1 MSHAAQPPF
10 VHLHTHTQYS
20 LLDGAMK
27 VGEMCA
33 RAAECGMPAVAMT
46 DHGNLFGAVD
56 FFLTARKHGVKPI
69 IGCEVY
75 LAPTGHRDKRHHV
88 GLPKT
93 YHLILLATNEH
104 GYRNLLS
111 LVTIGYLEGFYYK
124 PRIDKELL
132 AMHADGLIALS
143 SCLGGEVPRQLRNG
157 DPEAARR
164 AAAEYRD
171 ILGKDNFFLEIQR
184 TGTPGQEEVN
194 AGLVEIGRDLEIP
207 LVATND
213 VHYLERSK
221 AAAHDILMC
230 LQGQTTRANPNRW
243 RYDTDQL
250 YFRSGEEMAEL
261 FTDLPEAIAN
271 TVRIAERCRFQ
282 LDTSRTFL
290 PSFDIPGDY
299 AQPIE
304 YLRHLA
310 REGLEQRLASRPP
323 QAHSRAVYEERL
335 ATELSII
342 EEMGFPGYF
351 LIVWDFTRYARD
363 HAIPVGPGRGSAA
376 GSLVAYCLGI
386 TDLDPLP
393 YNLLFERFLNPER
406 VSMPDIDMDFCMD
419 RRGEVIDY
427 VTRKYSVDKGYGRE
441 AVAQIITFGTL
452 QARAIIRD
460 VGRVLEIPYA
470 ECDRLAKLVP
480 NELGITLEQ
489 ALKQEPRLRELEEKD
504 ERIREVLRYARDLE
518 GLNRHASTHA
528 AGVVIGDGPLRE
540 HAPLFQ
546 TPEGD
551 VVTQFDK
558 KFVEKVGLVKFDFL
572 GLKTL
577 TVLDGAVTLANQVR
591 VERGDAPL
599 VLSRLPLDDDPTYD
613 LLCKGDTTGVF
624 QLESGGMRELIVKLK
639 PRCFEDIIALVAL
652 YRPGPLGSG
661 MVEDFIECKHG
672 RKEIRYLLPELEP
685 ILKDTYG
692 LILYQ
697 EQVMQIA
704 ATLAGFSLG
713 QADLLRRAMGK
724 KDQAEMDRQR
734 DKFVDGAVARGV
746 VQAKAEEIFRLM
758 AEFAKYGFNK
768 SHSAAYALISYQTAY
783 LKAHHP
789 VAFMAAIISSDMD
802 NTDKVVKYVHHCRVA
817 GIQVLPPDVNQ
828 STAAF
833 KVEGRAIRFGLA
845 AVKNVGSEAIG
856 AVAMAREAGGPFT
869 SVVDFCQRIAEVKPN
884 RRMLEALVK
893 CGAFDSLHANRAQ
906 LMAHIDEA
914 LAAANHVAHEAASG
928 QDSLLD
934 SLEVETTDL
943 LGSMEPVAPW
953 SERLKLEHEKEALGF
968 YVTGHPLTRF
978 QEEIRRFA
986 TADIATLHTWNEE
999 GQATVIA
1006 LIQSITTKV
1015 NKSGER
1021 FAILTVEDM
1030 TGLIE
1035 VALFSRLYKEV
1046 EHLLES
1052 RDPVVITGRVQV
1064 GDRGTAL
1071 RADNL
1076 LPLAHHRAQVATAA
1090 EIVLR
1095 ASRQRKEDYQV
1106 LRQILSQ
1113 HPGDCPVFLQLELPG
1128 GDWVKIRTAPTFS
1141 IQPSDEVLAELEQE
1155 MGDAI
1160 SVGFR

>member
-1 MSHAAQPPF
+1 MSAPF

-33 RAAECGMPAVAMT
+33 RAAEYGMPAVAMT

-56 FFLTARKHGVKPI
+56 FFLTAQKHGVKPI

-75 LAPTGHRDKRHHV
+75 LAPTGHQDKRTHV

-93 YHLILLATNEH
+93 YHLILLATNAA

-111 LVTIGYLEGFYYK
+111 LVTTGYLAGFYYK

-132 AMHADGLIALS
+132 GVHAEGLIALS
-143 SCLGGEVPRQLRNG
+143 SCLGGEIPRHLRNG
-157 DPEAARR
+157 DREAARR
-164 AAAEYRD
+164 AAEEYRR
-171 ILGKDNFFLEIQR
+171 LMGPDNFFLEIQR
-184 TGTPGQEEVN
+184 TGSPGQAEVN
-194 AGLVEIGRDLEIP
+194 AALVEIGRELGIP

-213 VHYLERSK
+213 VHYLEQSK

-250 YFRSGEEMAEL
+250 YFRSGDEMAAL
-261 FTDLPEAIAN
+261 FEDLPEAIDN
-271 TVRIAERCRFQ
+271 TVRIAERCQFQ
-282 LDTSRTFL
+282 LDTAHTYL
-290 PSFDIPGDY
+290 PSFAIPEAY
-299 AQPIE
+299 ARPID

-310 REGLEQRLASRPP
+310 VEGLERRLASRPP
-323 QAHSRAVYEERL
+323 QRHPRSVYEERL
-335 ATELSII
+335 ATELAII
-342 EEMGFPGYF
+342 DEMGFPGYF
-351 LIVWDFTRYARD
+351 LIVWDFTRYARE

-480 NELGITLEQ
+480 GELGITLEQ

-558 KFVEKVGLVKFDFL
+558 KFVEKIGLVKFDFL

-577 TVLDGAVTLANQVR
+577 TVLDRAVTLANQVR
-591 VERGDAPL
+591 ETRGDSPL
-599 VLSRLPLDDDPTYD
+599 TLSELPLDDQATYD

-639 PRCFEDIIALVAL
+639 PRVFEDIIALVAL

-661 MVEDFIECKHG
+661 MVDDFIECKHG
-672 RKEIRYLLPELEP
+672 RKPIHYLLPELEP

-724 KDQAEMDRQR
+724 KDAAEMDRQR
-734 DKFVDGAVARGV
+734 DKFVEGAVERGV
-746 VQAKAEEIFRLM
+746 VRAKAEEIFGLM

-768 SHSAAYALISYQTAY
+768 SHSAAYALISFQTAF

-789 VAFMAAIISSDMD
+789 VAFMAAIISADMD
-802 NTDKVVKYVHHCRVA
+802 NTDKVVKYVHHCREA

-845 AVKNVGSEAIG
+845 AVKNVGAEAIK
-856 AVAMAREAGGPFT
+856 AVATAREAGGPFT
-869 SVVDFCQRIAEVKPN
+869 HMVDFCQRIADVKPN

-893 CGAFDSLHANRAQ
+893 CGAFDSLLPNRAQ
-906 LMAHIDEA
+906 LMAHIDQA
-914 LAAANHVAHEAASG
+914 LAAANHTASAAASG
-928 QDSLLD
+928 QETLLD
-934 SLEVETTDL
+934 ALDVETTDL
-943 LGSMEPVAPW
+943 LGAMEPVAPW
-953 SERLKLEHEKEALGF
+953 PERVKLEHEKEALGF
-968 YVTGHPLTRF
+968 YVTGHPLSRF
-978 QEEIRRFA
+978 ADEIQRYA
-986 TADIATLHTWNEE
+986 TADIATLHTWKEE
-999 GQATVIA
+999 AHATVVG
-1006 LIQSITTKV
+1006 LIQSVTTKV
-1015 NKSGER
+1015 SKSGER

-1030 TGLIE
+1030 TGLVE
-1035 VALFSRLYKEV
+1035 AAVFARLYKEV

-1052 RDPVVITGRVQV
+1052 RDPMVLTGRVQV
-1064 GDRGTAL
+1064 GERGISL
-1071 RADNL
+1071 RADSL
-1076 LPLAHHRAQVATAA
+1076 VPLAHHRAEVVKVA
-1090 EIVLR
+1090 EITLR
-1095 ASRQRKEDYQV
+1095 PSRQKQEDYQV

-1113 HPGDCPVFLQLELPG
+1113 HPGDCPVFLQLDLPG
-1128 GDWVKIRTAPTFS
+1128 GDRVRIRAATTLS
-1141 IQPSDEVLAELEQE
+1141 IRPSDEVVAELEQE